1 MVDSDDQAMAVL
13 VKLSELLSPSPRIRR
28 RWVVP
33 AIVCAVAAAFLVQP
47 AVADEGDTLNVTVG
61 VTRTY
66 SDNVFSVPDTSPKQ
80 SDFSSV
86 YSVGVRLD
94 KPYSLQRFQ
103 LNATESRTRYDDL
116 PNLDSDSRNYRAAW
130 LWALTPHLTGTLS
143 EDRVQSQIPF
153 SLIGGTQLNQSTSK
167 SRNFNLDGWVGG
179 AWHVMAGYGTSTSTT
194 TQAILS
200 APATSSHN
208 YNAGLRYVAR
218 SGNTIT
224 FLQRWLPTENTDISL
239 DPTNL
244 IDTQFTDRESD
255 LSVTWRPTGKSSFDG
270 GVTYKTRD
278 NLHFS
283 QRNFSGTAARLIY
296 GWTPTGKLSIN
307 VSALRTILPYAA
319 FGNTLENSTYVVNQ
333 TLTLGAGWS
342 ISGKTSANLSFSRTH
357 SDFRGPVF
365 AVTSPARIDDLNVA
379 QVGISWAADRW
390 ISLSASVVHSDRSSN
405 IGSFQFNGNV
415 AQIGAA
421 LRF

>member
-1 MVDSDDQAMAVL
+1 MAVL
-13 VKLSELLSPSPRIRR
+13 VRSPESISAWACIARR
-28 RWVVP
+28 GLVP
-33 AIVCAVAAAFLVQP
+33 AIVSAVAAAFLAQS

-130 LWALTPHLTGTLS
+130 LWALTPHLTGVLS
-143 EDRVQSQIPF
+143 EDRVESQIPF

-179 AWHVMAGYGTSTSTT
+179 AWHVIAGYGTTDSTT

-200 APATSSHN
+200 TPAFKSHRVE
-208 YNAGLRYVAR
+208 GGVRYVAR
-218 SGNTIT
+218 SGNSIT
-224 FLQRWLPTENTDISL
+224 FLQRWIPTDNTNVSL
-239 DPTNL
+239 DPVNL
-244 IDTQFTDRESD
+244 IDTGYTDYESD
-255 LSVTWRPTGKSSFDG
+255 LSVGWTLTGKSSFIG
-270 GVTYKTRD
+270 GVTYKVRD
-278 NLHFS
+278 NMHFS
-283 QRNFSGTAARLIY
+283 QRNFSGTSGRLNYI
-296 GWTPTGKLSIN
+296 WLPTGKLSIN
-307 VSALRTILPYAA
+307 VNATRTMLPYAA

-365 AVTSPARIDDLNVA
+365 AVTSPARVDDLNVA

-390 ISLSASVVHSDRSSN
+390 ISLSASVVHTDRSSN
-405 IGSFQFNGNV
+405 IGTFQFNGSV